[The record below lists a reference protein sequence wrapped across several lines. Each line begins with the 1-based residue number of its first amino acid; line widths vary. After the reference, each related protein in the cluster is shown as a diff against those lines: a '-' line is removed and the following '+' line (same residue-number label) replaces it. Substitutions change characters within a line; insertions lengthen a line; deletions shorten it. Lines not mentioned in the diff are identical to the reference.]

1 MSSDFS
7 VRAQGLGKC
16 YQIYNQPLDRLKQSL
31 WRSRRL
37 FYREFWAL
45 RDVAFEIRKRE
56 TVGIIGSNGSGK
68 STLLQLICGTVQ
80 PTEGKIEIN
89 GRAAALLELGA
100 GFDPEFTGRENVYVN
115 SAIMGLTR
123 AETDACYDEVIR
135 FADIGSFIDQP
146 VKTYSTGMYVRLA
159 FAAAVNVRSDLLLVD
174 EVLSVGDVRFQQ
186 KCMAKMRQFCQEG
199 TVIFVS
205 HDTAAIT
212 ELCSR
217 VFWIEQGR
225 LRLDGEPK
233 FVSEKY
239 LQYMYEGDMEPEKS
253 LSDPPPSTRSID
265 PLEGFAPVA
274 KDIRQ
279 FGTRKATIESMR
291 LFSRSGSNGVV
302 YAEHECE
309 ISMLIKTHDQIAKP
323 IVGYVVKDRL
333 GREIFGDNTAL
344 MNYSIS
350 PLPPGKSF
358 VITFRIETW
367 PNLPDGDYSISVA
380 IGDGTFENHA
390 PCHWLHDALLVRS
403 IPVRPPVGIFSIP
416 NTRVTFFP
424 VKN

>member
-1 MSSDFS
+1 M
-7 VRAQGLGKC
+7 
-16 YQIYNQPLDRLKQSL
+16 QSL

-68 STLLQLICGTVQ
+68 STLLQLMCGTVQ
-80 PTEGKIEIN
+80 PTEGKIEVN

-115 SAIMGLTR
+115 SAIMGLSR

-239 LQYMYEGDMEPEKS
+239 LEYMYEGDMEPEKS
-253 LSDPPPSTRSID
+253 PPDPPPSARSID
-265 PLEGFAPVA
+265 PLDGFAPVA

-279 FGTRKATIESMR
+279 FGNRKATIESMR
-291 LFSRSGSNGVV
+291 LFSGSGSNAVV
-302 YAEHECE
+302 YAEHACE
-309 ISMLIKTHDQIAKP
+309 ISMLIKTHEQIRKP
-323 IVGYVVKDRL
+323 IAGYVVKDRL
-333 GREIFGDNTAL
+333 GRDIFGDNTAL

-358 VITFRIETW
+358 MITFRIETW

-390 PCHWLHDALLVRS
+390 QCHWLHDALLIRS

>member
-1 MSSDFS
+1 MSGDFS

-31 WRSRRL
+31 WRSRRMY
-37 FYREFWAL
+37 YREFWAL
-45 RDVAFEIRKRE
+45 RDVGFEIKKGE

-68 STLLQLICGTVQ
+68 STLLQLMCGTVQ

-89 GRAAALLELGA
+89 GRVAALLELGA
-100 GFDPEFTGRENVYVN
+100 GFDPEYSGRENVYVH

-123 AETDACYDEVIR
+123 AETDACYDEVID
-135 FADIGSFIDQP
+135 FADIGNFIDQP

-253 LSDPPPSTRSID
+253 LSDPPPSLQSID
-265 PLEGFAPVA
+265 SLEGFAPVA

-279 FGTRKATIESMR
+279 FGNRKATIESVR
-291 LFSRSGSNGVV
+291 LISPSGSHAVV

-309 ISMLIKTHDQIAKP
+309 ISMLIKTHEQISRPLA
-323 IVGYVVKDRL
+323 GYLVKDRL
-333 GREIFGDNTAL
+333 GRDIFGDNTAL

-350 PLPPGKSF
+350 PLSPGKSF

-380 IGDGTFENHA
+380 IGDGSRENHV
-390 PCHWLHDALLVRS
+390 PCHWLHDAFLVRS
-403 IPVRPPVGIFSIP
+403 IPVRPPVGIFSVP
-416 NTRVTFFP
+416 NTQVTFLP
-424 VKN
+424 VKK